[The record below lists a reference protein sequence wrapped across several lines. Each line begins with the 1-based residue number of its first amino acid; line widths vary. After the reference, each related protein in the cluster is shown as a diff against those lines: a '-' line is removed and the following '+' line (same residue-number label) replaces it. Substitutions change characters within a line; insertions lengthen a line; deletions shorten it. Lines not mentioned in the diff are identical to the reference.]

1 MDKINLNWKII
12 SMILIPIAIIMLIF
26 DNNQNPKNKMQ
37 NKVYKILKEKEWNT
51 SKKKGV
57 IETNLDSTDGFV
69 HLSTA
74 QQLAGTLHY
83 YFNDDESLILLQFNS
98 NELTDALIFEE
109 PIVEGKRKGKFPHY
123 YSKLETKKIS
133 NFWEIKRGAFIL
145 PEEIILVNEN

>member
-1 MDKINLNWKII
+1 MNKINLNWKII
-12 SMILIPIAIIMLIF
+12 SMILIPIAIIMLLF
-26 DNNQNPKNKMQ
+26 DNNKNPKNKMH
-37 NKVYKILKEKEWNT
+37 NKVYKILNENEWSI

-74 QQLAGTLHY
+74 KQLMGTLHY
-83 YFNDDESLILLQFNS
+83 YFKDDESLILLQFNS
-98 NELTDALIFEE
+98 DELTDALIFEE
-109 PIVEGKRKGKFPHY
+109 PFVEGKRKGKFPHY

-145 PEEIILVNEN
+145 PDEVILENEN